1 MTTRRSVGRLTSL
14 NPAAANIPAVPTW
27 SSPTIAPLVV
37 TGYPSTARAPRSLAK
52 SAVAPASA
60 DAMPRFRKPARVTK
74 QVTAQTVSSVL
85 SSSRSSQGTRLLR
98 SKRE

>member
-1 MTTRRSVGRLTSL
+1 MSRETRWGARLGELVMSHEGSEVDAHDDAPERG
-14 NPAAANIPAVPTW
+14 PADFTEPSGGEHTCGADV

-60 DAMPRFRKPARVTK
+60 DAIPRFRKLHA
-74 QVTAQTVSSVL
+74 
-85 SSSRSSQGTRLLR
+85 
-98 SKRE
+98 